1 MIKKLFNVIKRIVFA
16 AILIYGY
23 NVIASPINLQIP
35 INVFTLLL
43 VSVLGF
49 PSLVGLFI
57 IVVVFFS

>member
-49 PSLVGLFI
+49 PPLVGLFI